1 QVGGR
6 HRNVFAEP
14 ERVVLV
20 DPGVVARLGAVLPEA
35 LEARTGIWV
44 QRPAL
49 RAMIAGRRRS
59 VERAFAFAPV
69 EAGQM
74 AAAQRCPYDAV
85 LVDVAATE
93 AETLLRHVVDFR
105 QRGLGRIGAG
115 DEAYESRRAAKDA
128 GGVPDGAVHRTR

>member
-1 QVGGR
+1 MGANPRPGISRPVSARAGR
-6 HRNVFAEP
+6 A
-14 ERVVLV
+14 
-20 DPGVVARLGAVLPEA
+20 GSGSARRWAWHPCRLPSA
-35 LEARTGIWV
+35 TAS
-44 QRPAL
+44 
-49 RAMIAGRRRS
+49 GRRRS

-128 GGVPDGAVHRTR
+128 GGVPDGAI